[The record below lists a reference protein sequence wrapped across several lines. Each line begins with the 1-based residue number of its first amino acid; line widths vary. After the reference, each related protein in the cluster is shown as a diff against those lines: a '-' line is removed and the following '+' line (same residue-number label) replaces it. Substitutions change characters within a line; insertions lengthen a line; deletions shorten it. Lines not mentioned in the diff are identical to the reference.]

1 MDERLIGSLRQQ
13 AEAVGAVLLP
23 VCQRF
28 QRLRL
33 ARAFTASIAR

>member
-1 MDERLIGSLRQQ
+1 MDERLIGSFRQQ
-13 AEAVGAVLLP
+13 AEAAGAVLLT

-33 ARAFTASIAR
+33 VTASIAR